1 MKAHNDIDKLFKDG
15 LGKPD
20 IPYNELDWEEL
31 DKQLHPKPKSRIVPL
46 FWWATAAGIAA
57 ILTVIFLFP
66 AREKALIAPTIVKQ
80 KSNKYNQKNKPL
92 NADLK
97 TEKSTKEVLKPVAT
111 INDKNSLNAQT
122 KKTDYQHNT
131 ENIYIPSKENRISNV
146 ALNNILPILP
156 KSSIEIEDHKNAIAF
171 SKQVINTS
179 IAFQRQNKTVI
190 KTTKTKPG
198 FVLGIIAAPDLTGIQ
213 KSGRSSFSGGIG
225 VEATLMLTKRLSI
238 TTGAAYAKKIYDS
251 DFSLYNPKSNYVFKN
266 QPLNIHANC
275 DVLDIPLNVNYKILG
290 NNRNALILTTGL
302 STYLMLKED
311 YYYSYE
317 TPNAQLPQSYE
328 VKNQN
333 QHYLGI
339 ANIGVTFQ
347 RKINSRLSLG
357 ITPFAKIPLTNIGY
371 GNSKLSST
379 GVAISV
385 NMNNLFSKKENIS
398 IPE

>member
-20 IPYNELDWEEL
+20 IPFNELDWEEL
-31 DKQLHPKPKSRIVPL
+31 DKQLHPKPKRRIVPF
-46 FWWATAAGIAA
+46 FWLATAAGIAA
-57 ILTVIFLFP
+57 TLIVIFLLPDKDDRSSVP
-66 AREKALIAPTIVKQ
+66 AIVKQ
-80 KSNKYNQKNKPL
+80 KSKYNQKSTPVNTDSK
-92 NADLK
+92 A
-97 TEKSTKEVLKPVAT
+97 EKSNELPKPIVIT
-111 INDKNSLNAQT
+111 DDKISLSAQT
-122 KKTDYQHNT
+122 KKTDYKRTTKSINML
-131 ENIYIPSKENRISNV
+131 PKENLIQSI
-146 ALNNILPILP
+146 AQNNILPVLL
-156 KSSIEIEDHKNAIAF
+156 KSSIEFEDRKSSITF
-171 SKQVINTS
+171 SKQTINTNLALQKANNS
-179 IAFQRQNKTVI
+179 VI

-198 FVLGIIAAPDLTGIQ
+198 FVLAIIAAPDLTGIQ
-213 KSGRSSFSGGIG
+213 KSGRSSLSGGIG
-225 VEATLMLTKRLSI
+225 IEATLMLTKRLSI

-275 DVLDIPLNVNYKILG
+275 DVLDIPLNVNYKILE

-317 TPNAQLPQSYE
+317 TPNSKWPQSYE
-328 VKNQN
+328 VKNEN

-371 GNSKLSST
+371 GNSRLSST
-379 GVAISV
+379 GVAVSV
-385 NMNNLFSKKENIS
+385 NMTNLFSKKENTS
-398 IPE
+398 MPK